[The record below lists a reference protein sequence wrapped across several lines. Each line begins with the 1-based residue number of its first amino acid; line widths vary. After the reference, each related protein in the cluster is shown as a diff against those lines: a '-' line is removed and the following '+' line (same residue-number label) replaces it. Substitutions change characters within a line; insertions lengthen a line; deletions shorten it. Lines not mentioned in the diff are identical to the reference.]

1 MKSIKQQALEICNI
15 YIQEDRPSF
24 LNEALKRIKHK
35 IEAIDE
41 FKDFSEPFDFDG
53 SHLCQ
58 ISESQECGAVIQK
71 WEVIQVIMNIPILKD
86 NQKIV
91 KYRHLDS
98 FL

>member
-1 MKSIKQQALEICNI
+1 MKSIKNQVLEICDM
-15 YIQEDRPSF
+15 YIQKDKTSF

-58 ISESQECGAVIQK
+58 ISEAQECGAVIQK
-71 WEVIQVIMNIPILKD
+71 WEVVQVIMNVPILKD

-91 KYRHLDS
+91 RHRKLDD